1 MEGREFYEKLI
12 GSIKL
17 PFNTDDVKSIDV
29 GPGNTPVITLN
40 NKKAYY
46 IMIEEAEPEFEEEVL
61 NLDDGEDTM
70 YNDELDLE

>member
-17 PFNTDDVKSIDV
+17 PFNTDDVKEIEV
-29 GPGNTPVITLN
+29 AAGNTPVIILN
-40 NKKAYY
+40 NKKVYY
-46 IMIEEAEPEFEEEVL
+46 IMIEEAEPDFEEEIL

>member
-12 GSIKL
+12 GSMKL

-29 GPGNTPVITLN
+29 AAGNTVYVTMN
-40 NKKAYY
+40 NKKVYY

-70 YNDELDLE
+70 YNDELNLE